1 MPPVIEPASIPPM
14 ENSLFLNRWERGVQI
29 KNKLVILPV
38 ITDRSGIMA
47 WVKRTSSGKSRIFH
61 RTGGIG
67 VITLGQPVFVSN
79 PFFENKFSKLQ
90 AVSIVAV
97 GEPQPAKGP
106 GFLTT
111 PFPGNPALW
120 IPTRF
125 AGMFKRMPRQNLV
138 EGPL

>member
-1 MPPVIEPASIPPM
+1 
-14 ENSLFLNRWERGVQI
+14 
-29 KNKLVILPV
+29 
-38 ITDRSGIMA
+38 MA

-138 EGPL
+138 ESPL